1 MTVASDFTVRTLQA
15 YERWA
20 PAYPPTAHNPLM
32 RAEQEAMLR
41 MQPAVAGR
49 RVLDLACGSGRYA
62 HLLIEAQAAEV
73 IAVDFCLPMLR
84 QVGGA
89 QRVCAS
95 MMGLPFV
102 AATFDVV
109 ISGLALGH
117 ATDLVPWADE
127 VARVLRDRGTLLY
140 SDFHPE
146 AARAGLP
153 RTFKDANNQ
162 VFAVPHHCFDLDA
175 QFGALQAAGFDIEA
189 VETVRVGYELQESF
203 TNSDAFYDRW
213 HGLPLVLVVRAR
225 K

>member
-1 MTVASDFTVRTLQA
+1 MTVASDFAARTLEA

-32 RAEQEAMLR
+32 RAEQETMLK

-49 RVLDLACGSGRYA
+49 RVLDLACGSGRYSR
-62 HLLIEAQAAEV
+62 LLTEAQAGEV

-84 QVGGA
+84 QVSGA

-102 AATFDVV
+102 TEAFDVV

-117 ATDLVPWADE
+117 ATDVAPWADE
-127 VARVLRDRGTLLY
+127 MARVLRGQGTLLY

-146 AARAGLP
+146 SARAGLP
-153 RTFKDANNQ
+153 RTFKDANNRL
-162 VFAVPHHCFDLDA
+162 FTVPHHCFDIDA
-175 QFGALQAAGFDIEA
+175 QFSALQAAGFDIEA

-203 TNSDAFYDRW
+203 TNSDAFYERW